1 VRFDWIEEEAAKRGG
16 KTHDLGFIAESVA
29 KEFPEIIARDA
40 AGQVIGVDYARMSAV
55 AVQAIKQQ
63 NARIEALAMENA
75 DLKARLQRLEARLKP

>member
-1 VRFDWIEEEAAKRGG
+1 
-16 KTHDLGFIAESVA
+16 
-29 KEFPEIIARDA
+29 
-40 AGQVIGVDYARMSAV
+40 VIGVDYARMSAV